1 MSENLLKWPN
11 LDSTELRILL
21 HEIIGG
27 MGQADLGVAKPSEF
41 YLPMAGPSCRV
52 VLKFKGKKVVAIEPG
67 PAFDA
72 AQWREISNEI
82 EHSILAGPTR
92 IGREYSFSGR
102 RVIGSWRGEH
112 SGDQILPAPADAPS
126 APVESADHPFI
137 LEFPLM
143 VASRN
148 AVTNYRRL
156 RKHRDLTLL
165 LNILLV
171 GGAKSMGFRP
181 THFWAVDPAD
191 LSHNSKWAQQGF
203 FAPLGPWL
211 IHELSTPAA
220 EQLEELAPEEY
231 EAVLGHDGGG
241 LRVPS
246 DLDQSIRSYESLSA
260 PNREKFD
267 RAAFWFGTASGMRDV
282 SISASFAAFASAIES
297 LTSRGNRH
305 DFRFCP
311 VCGKPG
317 KHEVP
322 GPTRLFKNF
331 IATYAPDASLAK
343 DRDRMYAMRSTVL
356 HGSDVME
363 LDQSIPIMGWSPWGF
378 MEGELYNGMWRVTRT
393 ALRNWLKSPPPQSS
407 YLQKAREVCA
417 YFHWIERGRP
427 LWHAEVD
434 WEWAEQEF
442 PRE

>member
-112 SGDQILPAPADAPS
+112 SGVQILPAPADAPS
-126 APVESADHPFI
+126 APVELADHPFI

-143 VASRN
+143 VASLN

-171 GGAKSMGFRP
+171 GGAKSMGFRS
-181 THFWAVDPAD
+181 THFWAVIPTD
-191 LSHNSKWAQQGF
+191 HNYETKWVQQSF
-203 FAPLGPWL
+203 FAKLGATL
-211 IHELSTPAA
+211 IDELSASAA
-220 EQLEELAPEEY
+220 EQLEEIEPEEY
-231 EAVLGHDGGG
+231 YKGVGHDGKG
-241 LRVPS
+241 LHVPS
-246 DLDQSIRSYESLSA
+246 DLDESICSYLALSTA
-260 PNREKFD
+260 NRVKFD
-267 RAAFWFGTASGMRDV
+267 RAAFWFGTASRMWDI
-282 SISASFAAFASAIES
+282 SISASFAALVSAVES
-297 LTSRGNRH
+297 LTVRGSVH
-305 DFRFCP
+305 QFDCP
-311 VCGKPG
+311 ACGTPAQ
-317 KHEVP
+317 HEVP
-322 GPTRLFKNF
+322 GPTQRFRDF
-331 IATYAPDASLAK
+331 IETYAPGATLAK
-343 DRDRMYAMRSTVL
+343 DRNDMYALRSDIL
-356 HGSDVME
+356 HASDLME
-363 LDQSIPIMGWSPWGF
+363 LDQDIPVMGWTPPGF
-378 MEGELYNGMWRVTRT
+378 KEEELHRGLWRVTRM
-393 ALRNWLKSPPPQSS
+393 ALRNWLKSPPPR
-407 YLQKAREVCA
+407 KVR
-417 YFHWIERGRP
+417 
-427 LWHAEVD
+427 
-434 WEWAEQEF
+434 
-442 PRE
+442 

>member
-1 MSENLLKWPN
+1 
-11 LDSTELRILL
+11 
-21 HEIIGG
+21 
-27 MGQADLGVAKPSEF
+27 MGQADLGVAKPSKF
-41 YLPMAGPSCRV
+41 YLPMAGSPCRV

-67 PAFDA
+67 QAFDA

-112 SGDQILPAPADAPS
+112 SGVQILPAPADAPS
-126 APVESADHPFI
+126 APVESADHPII
-137 LEFPLM
+137 LEFPLL

-231 EAVLGHDGGG
+231 EAVLGHDGGDCASPPISINRFAHMNHFR
-241 LRVPS
+241 LRIERSSTAQHFGSEPRRACGMYPYPHHSRPLLPQLNPLHHGAIVMI
-246 DLDQSIRSYESLSA
+246 LDSA
-260 PNREKFD
+260 P
-267 RAAFWFGTASGMRDV
+267 
-282 SISASFAAFASAIES
+282 FAASP
-297 LTSRGNRH
+297 GNMK
-305 DFRFCP
+305 F
-311 VCGKPG
+311 
-317 KHEVP
+317 
-322 GPTRLFKNF
+322 
-331 IATYAPDASLAK
+331 
-343 DRDRMYAMRSTVL
+343 
-356 HGSDVME
+356 
-363 LDQSIPIMGWSPWGF
+363 Q
-378 MEGELYNGMWRVTRT
+378 
-393 ALRNWLKSPPPQSS
+393 ALRGSS
-407 YLQKAREVCA
+407 R
-417 YFHWIERGRP
+417 IS
-427 LWHAEVD
+427 
-434 WEWAEQEF
+434 
-442 PRE
+442 